1 MDTEDWICKVSH
13 VSDSHEE
20 AYISSKECA
29 MATHDAQGCDVEW
42 EQALRTRGEG
52 MFHGGGEGSQ

>member
-29 MATHDAQGCDVEW
+29 MGIRDMTNFTNPVFSIHA
-42 EQALRTRGEG
+42 
-52 MFHGGGEGSQ
+52 